1 MSEQV
6 NIEQIMEQIRRQI
19 REDGTPSDIPV
30 NIEQVVEEI
39 HQQICEKGISLD
51 IPEFS
56 GASEKPVVEIAPFDM
71 DEFMQ
76 NVAAVERR
84 YQIECYAPIVGNPV
98 IKLIKR
104 VVRKMVNFIV
114 APIVEDQNAFNSAA
128 AKTIFSLQSYISELE
143 KRMKELESMKEQG
156 ERK

>member
-6 NIEQIMEQIRRQI
+6 NIEQIMEQIRQEI
-19 REDGTPSDIPV
+19 REDGTPLDIPI

-39 HQQICEKGISLD
+39 HQQICEKGIFLD

-76 NVAAVERR
+76 NVAAMERR

-104 VVRKMVNFIV
+104 VVRKMVNFIIS
-114 APIVEDQNAFNSAA
+114 PIVEDQNAFNSAA
-128 AKTIFSLQSYISELE
+128 VKTVFSLQSYINELE
-143 KRMKELESMKEQG
+143 QRIQELESMKGQG
-156 ERK
+156 ARK

>member
-6 NIEQIMEQIRRQI
+6 NIEQIMEQIRQEI
-19 REDGTPSDIPV
+19 REDGTPLDIPI

-39 HQQICEKGISLD
+39 HQQICEKGIFLD

-76 NVAAVERR
+76 NVAAMERR

-104 VVRKMVNFIV
+104 VVRKMVNFIIS
-114 APIVEDQNAFNSAA
+114 PIVEDQNAFNSAA
-128 AKTIFSLQSYISELE
+128 VKTVFSLQSYINELE
-143 KRMKELESMKEQG
+143 QRIQELESMRGQG
-156 ERK
+156 ARK